1 MFDEVRPGLRCT
13 TWKEAVDGHFRVL
26 KLTVES
32 IDKNGQLNL
41 IPKLSLEDWNT
52 SLSTQNAQ
60 EIMALY
66 ADHGT
71 HEQFHAELKSELN
84 LERLPS
90 GKFDANDTVCSLAML
105 AYKVLRIIGQQ
116 ALIGEDSPVKHE
128 AGRRRMK
135 TVIREFICAPGQW
148 IKHART
154 LSLGIPVMWAGFRA
168 FAEFMCGPLF
178 TDTAKPKSTP
188 IS

>member
-1 MFDEVRPGLRCT
+1 MGRAEGY
-13 TWKEAVDGHFRVL
+13 
-26 KLTVES
+26 VET
-32 IDKNGQLNL
+32 INKNGLHNL
-41 IPKLSLEDWNT
+41 IPKLSVEGWNT
-52 SLSTQNAQ
+52 SLNAQTEQ

-105 AYKVLRIIGQQ
+105 AYNVLRIIGQQ
-116 ALIGEDSPVKHE
+116 ALIGEDSPVKHHAE
-128 AGRRRMK
+128 RRRIK

-148 IKHART
+148 IKSGRT

-168 FAEFMCGPLF
+168 FAAFLCGPLF
-178 TDTAKPKSTP
+178 VNTVKVQSSAAS
-188 IS
+188 